1 MANNRAK
8 MPINQRAKQFMPFDA
23 VIGLRAALKEKEK
36 IKENRKIASDDLE
49 EEIDRKLKNLQIG
62 EEVTV
67 IFYNAILEKYS
78 KVTEKV
84 TEINVKLKRFKI
96 GERVINFS
104 DIFEIK

>member
-1 MANNRAK
+1 

-84 TEINVKLKRFKI
+84 TEINEKLKRFKI
-96 GERVINFS
+96 GERVINFN